1 MQRLVVTQP
10 VDTLNKEP
18 RAVLMEVK
26 IIVVSFARKT
36 PYLEHKVS
44 CLILNI
50 LGVALSMTYK
60 I

>member
-1 MQRLVVTQP
+1 M
-10 VDTLNKEP
+10 DTLNKEP

-44 CLILNI
+44 CLILKDQYGPKKVFHF
-50 LGVALSMTYK
+50 LLK

>member
-1 MQRLVVTQP
+1 M
-10 VDTLNKEP
+10 DTLNKEP